1 MAPSGCGFIPRR
13 LVRTGAGLAVL
24 AVVAAVAAPPARA
37 QDATAADNRS
47 GTVRIYVSLAT
58 SAMTR
63 LVAAMNKHFPNLK
76 IDFVRAGS
84 VETVKRFVAE
94 RQAGRIGAD
103 LIHGADPGGFE
114 YFAQKGWLDPR
125 LAALPL
131 TRDYREGFF
140 DPKAGWVALRATGIA
155 LMYNTKL
162 VSKDALPKTWR
173 ELIEPKWKSRIA
185 ISDPTRA
192 GSSFSHLYAMWKMYG
207 ADYLDKFARNDV
219 FVAGDGTATRDAIAN
234 GERDIAPVSEYDAFT
249 FEKEGRPVG
258 VDWVDDGTIMLPA
271 PLGLVKGS
279 PNSENALALAE
290 YMLSRAGQELITD
303 IILSWSARR
312 DVKAPGGKPE
322 LDSIKLATFDWEKAA
337 SEKGQLL
344 DLYFKYFQSR

>member
-1 MAPSGCGFIPRR
+1 MNALDLARTSRR
-13 LVRTGAGLAVL
+13 LRSAVAGLL
-24 AVVAAVAAPPARA
+24 VAAVTAAAPARA
-37 QDATAADNRS
+37 QDAGAVDPRGGS
-47 GTVRIYVSLAT
+47 VRIYVSLAT

-63 LVAAMNKHFPNLK
+63 LVAAVGKHFPNLK

-114 YFAQKGWLDPR
+114 YFAEKGWLDPR

-131 TRDYREGFF
+131 SADYRDGFV
-140 DPKAGWVALRATGIA
+140 DRKAGWVAMRATGIA

-162 VSKDALPKTWR
+162 VAKDALPKTWK
-173 ELIEPKWKSRIA
+173 ELIEPKWKGRIA

-207 ADYLDKFARNDV
+207 PDYLDKLAKNDV
-219 FVAGDGTATRDAIAN
+219 FVAGDGTATREAVAN
-234 GERDIAPVSEYDAFT
+234 GERDVAPVSEYDAFE
-249 FEKEGRPVG
+249 FAKEGKPVA
-258 VDWVDDGTIMLPA
+258 VDWVEDGTIMVPA
-271 PLGLVKGS
+271 PLAVVKGS
-279 PNSENALALAE
+279 PNGDNALALAQ
-290 YMLSRAGQELITD
+290 YLLSREGQTAITD
-303 IILSWSARR
+303 VILSWSARK
-312 DVKAPGGKPE
+312 DVKAPPGKPE

-337 SEKGQLL
+337 AEKGQLL

>member
-1 MAPSGCGFIPRR
+1 MARSGFA
-13 LVRTGAGLAVL
+13 LVSPWLMRAAAGLYAL
-24 AVVAAVAAPPARA
+24 AAVGAVTSVPVSA
-37 QDATAADNRS
+37 QDLSPVDNRS

-76 IDFVRAGS
+76 IEFVRAGS

-114 YFAQKGWLDPR
+114 YFAEKGWLDTR
-125 LAALPL
+125 LAAPAL
-131 TRDYREGFF
+131 TQDYRAGFF
-140 DPKAGWVALRATGIA
+140 DQKGGWVAMRATGIA

-162 VSKDALPKTWR
+162 VAQGALPKTWK

-207 ADYLDKFARNDV
+207 VDYLDKFARNDV

-234 GERDIAPVSEYDAFT
+234 GERDVGPVSEYDAFT
-249 FEKEGRPVG
+249 FEKEGKPVG
-258 VDWVDDGTIMLPA
+258 VDWVEDGTIMLPA

-279 PNSENALALAE
+279 PNAENALALAQ
-290 YMLSRAGQELITD
+290 YMLSREGQQLISE
-303 IILSWSARR
+303 IILSWSARK
-312 DVKAPGGKPE
+312 DVAAPDGKPG

-337 SEKGQLL
+337 AEKGQVL

>member
-1 MAPSGCGFIPRR
+1 MNALGFA
-13 LVRTGAGLAVL
+13 RTNSLTRHAVAGLVI
-24 AVVAAVAAPPARA
+24 AAVMAAAPARA
-37 QDATAADNRS
+37 QDAGAVDPRGGS
-47 GTVRIYVSLAT
+47 VRIYVSLAT

-63 LVAAMNKHFPNLK
+63 LVAAVGKHFPNLK

-103 LIHGADPGGFE
+103 LIHGADPGGFD

-125 LAALPL
+125 LTELPL
-131 TRDYREGFF
+131 VADYRDGFVNR
-140 DPKAGWVALRATGIA
+140 KAGWVAMRATGIA

-162 VSKDALPKTWR
+162 VAKDALPKTWK
-173 ELIEPKWKSRIA
+173 ELIEPKWKGRIA

-207 ADYLDKFARNDV
+207 PDYLDKLAKNDV
-219 FVAGDGTATRDAIAN
+219 FVAGDGTATREAVAN
-234 GERDIAPVSEYDAFT
+234 GERDVAPVSEYDAFE
-249 FEKEGRPVG
+249 FAKEGKPVA
-258 VDWVDDGTIMLPA
+258 VDWVEDGTIMVPA
-271 PLGLVKGS
+271 PLAVVKGS
-279 PNSENALALAE
+279 PNSDNALALAQ
-290 YMLSRAGQELITD
+290 YLLSREGQTTITD
-303 IILSWSARR
+303 VILSWSARK
-312 DVKAPGGKPE
+312 DVKAPPGKPE

-337 SEKGQLL
+337 AEKGQLL

>member
-1 MAPSGCGFIPRR
+1 MAPFGYAFISRWLAR
-13 LVRTGAGLAVL
+13 AGAGLALLV
-24 AVVAAVAAPPARA
+24 AVASTPALA
-37 QDATAADNRS
+37 QDAAAVDNRS

-76 IDFVRAGS
+76 IEFVRAGS

-114 YFAQKGWLDPR
+114 YFAQKGWLDTR
-125 LAALPL
+125 LATPAL
-131 TRDYREGFF
+131 TQDYRAGFF
-140 DPKAGWVALRATGIA
+140 DRKAGWVALRATGIA
-155 LMYNTKL
+155 LMYNTRL
-162 VSKDALPKTWR
+162 IAKDALPKTWK
-173 ELIEPKWKSRIA
+173 ELIEPRWKGRIA

-207 ADYLDKFARNDV
+207 TDYLDKLARNDV
-219 FVAGDGTATRDAIAN
+219 FVAGDGTATRDAVAN
-234 GERDIAPVSEYDAFT
+234 GERDIAPVSEYDAFE
-249 FEKEGRPVG
+249 FKKEGKPVDL
-258 VDWVDDGTIMLPA
+258 DWVADGTIMLPA

-279 PNSENALALAE
+279 PSSDNALALAQ
-290 YMLSRAGQELITD
+290 YMLSREGQQSVAQT
-303 IILSWSARR
+303 ILSWSARK
-312 DVKAPGGKPE
+312 DVAAPDDKPD
-322 LDSIKLATFDWEKAA
+322 LDSIKLATFDWDKAA
-337 SEKGQLL
+337 AEKGQLL